1 MKNMVISLLC
11 FGGFV
16 FAGPIPV
23 FEDIGTLE
31 DLGADPY
38 KGMQLC
44 FPYIAFHDWDGD
56 GKNDV
61 ILGGVTYPSNSG
73 AVYLFK
79 NSSPATGTTT
89 KFEAGVKMKAGGSNI
104 SLPSN

>member
-1 MKNMVISLLC
+1 MKNMVFAFLC
-11 FGGFV
+11 FTV
-16 FAGPIPV
+16 LAFAGPIPV

-31 DLGADPY
+31 DLGADPD

-44 FPYIAFHDWDGD
+44 FPYIAFPDWNGD

-79 NSSPATGTTT
+79 NSSPSAGTPT
-89 KFEAGVKMKAGGSNI
+89 KFDAGVRVKAEGSNI
-104 SLPSN
+104 SLPAN